1 MCGITGFV
9 NFKKN
14 IKEENKILKDMTDT
28 LVNRGPNAEGMYIS
42 NNVMLGHRRLIVVDP
57 EGGGQPMKR
66 LLMERNMYLYIMES
80 YIILKI

>member
-57 EGGGQPMKR
+57 E
-66 LLMERNMYLYIMES
+66 
-80 YIILKI
+80 